1 GKAAAGRSF
10 RSGKGGAKCR
20 RGAAGG
26 ARRFPLIGR
35 AYRGERQRRE
45 PLRDL
50 EYAGEIL
57 RAFNITRQPIEVV
70 GGTRE
75 HSIQAADHHR
85 SRTQVS
91 LLPPPWLELTTRD
104 PFLSATRV
112 SPPGTMRVRSRPV
125 STNGR
130 RSTWRGGA
138 P

>member
-1 GKAAAGRSF
+1 
-10 RSGKGGAKCR
+10 
-20 RGAAGG
+20 
-26 ARRFPLIGR
+26 
-35 AYRGERQRRE
+35 
-45 PLRDL
+45 
-50 EYAGEIL
+50 EIL
-57 RAFNITRQPIEVV
+57 RGSTITRQPIEVV

-91 LLPPPWLELTTRD
+91 FVPPPWLELTTRD

-130 RSTWRGGA
+130 RSTWRGAPPSSTPGGRVARGA
-138 P
+138 VGPAPEIAGWG